1 MTLKSNIGSI
11 IQVLS
16 YYDVF
21 SHPLTLSEIVEF
33 SGIPH
38 PSHQAIEEE
47 LNKLVASG
55 EVFKHE
61 KFYSLQPNPEI
72 GEKRIMSNKEA
83 ERKMNI
89 AHRKAQLIGRFPF
102 VHAVMIS
109 GSMSKGVMHQD
120 GDIDFFIVTKPNRL
134 WIARTLLVF
143 YKKVF
148 LLNSRKYF
156 CVNYFVDEEHLRI
169 SEQNLFTATEI
180 VTILPMVN
188 SEVYQRFMEVNA
200 WTNEHYPN
208 KAPREVTH
216 TAHLRKGMFG
226 KVMEKLLNGQL
237 GERLDARFMKI
248 KLKRW
253 QRKSGHFEE
262 AEFEL
267 AMKTNKRVSKHHPS
281 NFQQKVLDQYNEK
294 LKRFEHLI

>member
-1 MTLKSNIGSI
+1 M
-11 IQVLS
+11 LS

-33 SGIPH
+33 SDIPH

-61 KFYSLQPNPEI
+61 EFYSLQPNPEI

-200 WTNEHYPN
+200 WTNKHYPN
-208 KAPREVTH
+208 KVPREVTH
-216 TAHLRKGMFG
+216 TAHLRKGMLG

-248 KLKRW
+248 TLKRW
-253 QRKSGHFEE
+253 QRKFGHFDE